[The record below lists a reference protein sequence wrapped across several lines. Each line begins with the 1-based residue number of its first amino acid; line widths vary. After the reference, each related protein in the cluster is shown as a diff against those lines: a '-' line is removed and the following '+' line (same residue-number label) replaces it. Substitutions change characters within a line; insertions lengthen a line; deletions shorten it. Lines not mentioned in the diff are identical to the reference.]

1 MKINRMELMTRL
13 REMIAE
19 KEASAAARKS
29 EAIDKNERA
38 EEEYIEAHADEWIAF
53 ADTIRKRVRQSL
65 AVTIEDVPR
74 GLRSDSGQYAHIEV
88 FRPGRVNA
96 SDYLPRT
103 EHLSRLLAVLE
114 SCPDEFVTDAA
125 LARIGAPLREL
136 MRP

>member
-1 MKINRMELMTRL
+1 MKVNRLELIGRL

-19 KEASAAARKS
+19 KEASAAARKA

-38 EEEYIEAHADEWIAF
+38 ESEYIEAHTEEWSAF
-53 ADTIRKRVRQSL
+53 ADAIRKRLRQGH

-74 GLRSDSGQYAHIEV
+74 GLRSGSGQYAHVEV

-96 SDYLPRT
+96 SDHLPRVD
-103 EHLSRLLAVLE
+103 HLVRLLAVLE
-114 SCPDEFVTDAA
+114 SSPDEYVSTSA
-125 LARIGAPLREL
+125 LDRIGAPLREL

>member
-1 MKINRMELMTRL
+1 MKVNRLELITRL

-19 KEASAAARKS
+19 KEASAAARLA
-29 EAIDKNERA
+29 EATEKNERA
-38 EEEYIEAHADEWIAF
+38 EGAYVEAHLDEWTAF
-53 ADTIRKRVRQSL
+53 ADAIRKRVRQGS

-74 GLRSDSGQYAHIEV
+74 GLRSGSGQYAHVEV

-96 SDYLPRT
+96 SDHLPRT

-114 SCPDEFVTDAA
+114 SCPDEYVSTSA
-125 LARIGAPLREL
+125 LDRIGAPLREL